1 VSLDSLV
8 TAPTANVNPVPPL
21 HSSGIPGP
29 PGPQGPPGADSTVP
43 GPPGPQGQ
51 PGPQGPEGD
60 ASTVPGPPGA
70 TGGQGPMGPTGP
82 TGPASTVP
90 GPAGPTGPTGST
102 GPQGPAGATGPAGPT
117 GPASTVPG
125 PQGPVGPA
133 GTTGA
138 TGPPGA
144 DSTVPGPPGQGVP
157 TGGTAGQLLAKN
169 SSTNYDTAW
178 IPPPSG
184 GGGLTLPLGQAL
196 TFAPDNTYD
205 VGAAAA
211 NRPRTVYAATSFIG
225 PGAVPTGGASG
236 DMLVKSSAS
245 NYALSWVAPFTQT
258 LADARYLTPATAA
271 STYVPLAGGSVMTG
285 LLGPTTTN
293 TRDLGTTT
301 LRWRKLWTVD
311 IESTNVPTVNG
322 VSLDTRYALAGSGI
336 TLPLGQNL
344 TFSPDNTYDIGAAG
358 ATRPYRAYIGGSVI
372 TPSVDTQNAGPT
384 TNNGLVLRSNNTA
397 RWIVLSTGEFVANA
411 DNTYDIGASG
421 AQRPRTIYVG
431 TTLFAG
437 VNVSTPAVESTS
449 GLRVNGTSLSFQ
461 ISGVNKWTVSSAG
474 HLLAATDNTLD
485 IGASGATRPRYVY
498 AGTGVITPVV
508 ATALV
513 QSGSALQFYA
523 NNAAKWRIHT
533 TGDLWAETDNA
544 FDIGASGGSRPRD
557 VYLGRDLTIGGT
569 TYIGP
574 SGTTLAPR
582 IRVMP
587 NHSHGL
593 LVEAPNMYAMLCS
606 GAMGA
611 MTCNAYHDGSVW
623 NRYSVGQ
630 SAGYIWVTGGGMG
643 FQLAPAGANPI
654 TWTDMFNVSSNGDAR
669 VKNCLFVDY
678 NTIWLYNDG
687 NRKFYAN
694 GPGISYGCGA
704 GGNHEFQY
712 TAGGYA
718 PTYAASFNIGS
729 ARRFKT
735 DIEPLADPLS
745 LVTDDTLHAVSYTDI
760 QQRKRSLGFVAE
772 DWLERLP
779 EVVAR
784 DQEGQV
790 AALDYARIGAVVFEA
805 LKHYIAQTNARL
817 DALEGHA

>member
-1 VSLDSLV
+1 
-8 TAPTANVNPVPPL
+8 
-21 HSSGIPGP
+21 
-29 PGPQGPPGADSTVP
+29 
-43 GPPGPQGQ
+43 
-51 PGPQGPEGD
+51 
-60 ASTVPGPPGA
+60 
-70 TGGQGPMGPTGP
+70 
-82 TGPASTVP
+82 
-90 GPAGPTGPTGST
+90 
-102 GPQGPAGATGPAGPT
+102 
-117 GPASTVPG
+117 
-125 PQGPVGPA
+125 
-133 GTTGA
+133 
-138 TGPPGA
+138 
-144 DSTVPGPPGQGVP
+144 VP
-157 TGGTAGQLLAKN
+157 TGGTTGQLLAKN
-169 SSTNYDTAW
+169 TNANYDTAW
-178 IPPPSG
+178 IPAPSG
-184 GGGLTLPLGQAL
+184 GGLSLPLGQAL
-196 TFAPDNTYD
+196 TFSPDNTYD
-205 VGAAAA
+205 VGAVAA

-245 NYALSWVAPFTQT
+245 NYALSWTAPFTQT

-293 TRDLGTTT
+293 TRDLGTTA
-301 LRWRKLWTVD
+301 LRWRKVWTVD

-322 VSLDTRYALAGSGI
+322 VSLDTRYALAGSGL

-523 NNAAKWRIHT
+523 SNAAKWRIHT

-544 FDIGASGGSRPRD
+544 FDIGAVGAVRPRNL
-557 VYLGRDLTIGGT
+557 YL
-569 TYIGP
+569 
-574 SGTTLAPR
+574 A
-582 IRVMP
+582 
-587 NHSHGL
+587 
-593 LVEAPNMYAMLCS
+593 
-606 GAMGA
+606 GAAQFG
-611 MTCNAYHDGSVW
+611 
-623 NRYSVGQ
+623 
-630 SAGYIWVTGGGMG
+630 SAGKV
-643 FQLAPAGANPI
+643 FSVAGAYPTVHLQHPTSMAHVSGQTQAALVNNGFWDGGA
-654 TWTDMFNVSSNGDAR
+654 WTRIATGEAANLTLNGNSLVFN
-669 VKNCLFVDY
+669 
-678 NTIWLYNDG
+678 
-687 NRKFYAN
+687 
-694 GPGISYGCGA
+694 
-704 GGNHEFQY
+704 
-712 TAGGYA
+712 
-718 PTYAASFNIGS
+718 YAASAGAAVPPAFTQVMAVDSLGNLALGGTITVPYQNGYKLSYSGNSPQWGMTSTGDNYNALYCGPAGLLLTNYANTVRLGMMDNIGNLSVNGIVKTTVNLEFAPSYAAAATARIRGDESNMVFYCNTTSGGFHFQSISPNQYMPLYASAFAPTS

-735 DIEPLADPLS
+735 DIRPLADPLGIV
-745 LVTDDTLHAVSYTDI
+745 LDDRLHAVRYTEIGTD
-760 QQRKRSLGFVAE
+760 RATLGMVAD
-772 DWLERLP
+772 DWLPALP
-779 EVVAR
+779 EIVSLD
-784 DQEGQV
+784 DQG
-790 AALDYARIGAVVFEA
+790 APLAFDYDRLGAVTYEA
-805 LKHYIAQTNARL
+805 LKQYVTQTNARIAELERRL
-817 DALEGHA
+817 DA